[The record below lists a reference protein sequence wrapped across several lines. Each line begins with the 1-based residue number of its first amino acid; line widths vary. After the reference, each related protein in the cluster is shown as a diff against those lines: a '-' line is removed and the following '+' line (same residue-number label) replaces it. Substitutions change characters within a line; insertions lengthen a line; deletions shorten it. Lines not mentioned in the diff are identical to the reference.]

1 MIVPPQILLPIF
13 GTDLEGIITTKAIT
27 SSLISNIRNEITGD
41 RLFLQFSDLHPSSFV
56 YLSIALTFAYGE
68 WKFNEGSQG
77 MLKLQKLDKF
87 TKKEIMWKNIILI
100 IFYVFTKDVLSAS

>member
-1 MIVPPQILLPIF
+1 MIVPPQLLLPIF

-41 RLFLQFSDLHPSSFV
+41 RLFLQFSDMHPSSFV

-68 WKFNEGSQG
+68 WKFNEGSQS
-77 MLKLQKLDKF
+77 MLKLQKMEKF
-87 TKKEIMWKNIILI
+87 TKKEIIWKNIILI
-100 IFYVFTKDVLSAS
+100 IFYVFTKDVLSVS